1 METTATATTSPST
14 PPAPPPSALPKA
26 PWGRLDRTSLGLLGL
41 VGAFMAFVIW
51 DQSYWWAS
59 LDDYFFGYLVPL
71 FVAFVVFERLPKM
84 KSYLFGPGYAD
95 VDPDVKVTH
104 SEKGTPIASFVG
116 YMALVGSI
124 VILGFS
130 GFVRAIM
137 SQHDWSTFGFSFGL
151 CTLIFGVAFVISERN
166 VDGKNLS
173 LRSRLGFMALFT
185 FPALIWLVSA
195 PLLLPLEAAISTW
208 LLKLVTIVTFDVFN
222 AWGVPIIQE
231 GNILVL
237 PNGKVHVEDACSGIR
252 SLTACIFAGSFLAAV
267 FVDKTWKKVMMV
279 VASML
284 FAFLFNIVRSVFL
297 TGWTNEHGQDAID
310 RDFWGQA
317 EYELT
322 EKGTFVFDAMGEK
335 IPNPEFT
342 LGSVH
347 DVAGYMI
354 VGFTMVALLMLLPIF
369 SYRMPQFDD
378 ELLDDDSPD
387 GGQDIPKTDP
397 NPA

>member
-1 METTATATTSPST
+1 METTAPTATSSS
-14 PPAPPPSALPKA
+14 PPPQPQSSLPKA
-26 PWGRLDRTSLGLLGL
+26 PWGQLDRTALGL
-41 VGAFMAFVIW
+41 VGLVTAFMAFVIW

-59 LDDYFFGYLVPL
+59 LDDYSFGYLVPL
-71 FVAFVVFERLPKM
+71 FVAFVVFERLPKIRA
-84 KSYLFGPGYAD
+84 YLFGPKYAD
-95 VDPDVKVTH
+95 VDPDVKVSH
-104 SEKGTPIASFVG
+104 SETGTPIASFLG
-116 YMALVGSI
+116 YAALVGSI
-124 VILGFS
+124 LVLGFS

-151 CTLIFGVAFVISERN
+151 CTFILGVAFVISERN
-166 VDGKNLS
+166 AEGKALT
-173 LRSRLGFMALFT
+173 LRSRLGFTALFT

-195 PLLLPLEAAISTW
+195 PLLLPLEAAISTG

-231 GNILVL
+231 GNILIL
-237 PNGKVHVEDACSGIR
+237 PNGRVHVEDACSGIR

-267 FVDKTWKKVMMV
+267 FLDKTWKKVLMV
-279 VASML
+279 GASMI

-322 EKGTFVFDAMGEK
+322 EKGTFVFDSLGEK

-354 VGFTMVALLMLLPIF
+354 IGFTCVALLMLLPIF
-369 SYRMPQFDD
+369 SYRMPQFED
-378 ELLDDDSPD
+378 ELPDEGGPAGGEDS
-387 GGQDIPKTDP
+387 PKTDP
-397 NPA
+397 DPA